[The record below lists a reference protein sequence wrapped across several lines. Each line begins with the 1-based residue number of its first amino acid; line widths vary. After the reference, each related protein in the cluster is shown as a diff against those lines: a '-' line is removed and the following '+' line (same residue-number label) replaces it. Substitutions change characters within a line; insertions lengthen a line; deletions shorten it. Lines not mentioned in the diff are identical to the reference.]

1 MIKFKVLFKDI
12 FLYGITGGIS
22 KLVVFVLL
30 PVLTSYFSADD
41 YGIIE
46 IAVSFTMLTAVISS
60 LALESSLMRFW
71 YDSKSLE
78 EKKKLINSL
87 FFLIFTFGCFL
98 LILLYFF
105 SKPFSSLLF
114 DNSDYYGLITL
125 GGISAVLISLQ
136 SLSLMVLRME
146 RKIVKFNMIAIFQT
160 SLYVTFTLILLYNF
174 DFGIYSVMYGMVFS
188 YLFSLTLSLFFVKK
202 YIKITFNSSIA
213 LSNLKY
219 SLPLVPAIAITWVN
233 NQSDKYMLLFYL
245 GLDQVGVFGASSKIA
260 ALSALVI
267 TIFRQAWAP
276 LSMKAINDI
285 NSREDFYSKG
295 LNIYIGS
302 MFLFGF
308 LLVTFSKEILNII
321 VPKEYQIGFVVIPW
335 LIAAKILHG
344 SAVFTN
350 LGLLIEKNTKY
361 NSIAALVGVIVNIL
375 IGVLL
380 IPKIGLL
387 GASIGAFVSEFIF
400 TSILA
405 FISFKLINLRF
416 SIGKI
421 GFIILLFIVFSL
433 MSNYIFEEIL
443 IKILFFVLFLFS
455 IIIVFRNDL
464 KSILKFNTR
473 SN

>member
-1 MIKFKVLFKDI
+1 
-12 FLYGITGGIS
+12 
-22 KLVVFVLL
+22 
-30 PVLTSYFSADD
+30 
-41 YGIIE
+41 
-46 IAVSFTMLTAVISS
+46 
-60 LALESSLMRFW
+60 
-71 YDSKSLE
+71 
-78 EKKKLINSL
+78 
-87 FFLIFTFGCFL
+87 
-98 LILLYFF
+98 
-105 SKPFSSLLF
+105 
-114 DNSDYYGLITL
+114 
-125 GGISAVLISLQ
+125 
-136 SLSLMVLRME
+136 MVLRME

-160 SLYVTFTLILLYNF
+160 SLYVTFTLILLYYF

-188 YLFSLTLSLFFVKK
+188 YLLSLTLSLFFVKK

-285 NSREDFYSKG
+285 NSREEFYSKG
-295 LNIYIGS
+295 LNMYIGT

-321 VPKEYQIGFVVIPW
+321 VPEEYQIGFVVIPW

-350 LGLLIEKNTKY
+350 LGLLIQKNTKY
-361 NSIAALVGVIVNIL
+361 NSIAAFVGVTVNIL

-405 FISFKLINLRF
+405 FMSFKLINLRF

-443 IKILFFVLFLFS
+443 IRILFFLLFS
-455 IIIVFRNDL
+455 FAIMFVFRNDL